1 MTTEGRHKAG
11 VSQHRRREPGCP
23 FVHTRRTNTDQLDLS
38 HHLSSQFDFGY
49 RVIEICGRREGFE
62 EFAPRRRQ
70 PALNALGID
79 RPTEITIK
87 ARDSLLGRGLA
98 GLQGLVDSSLGAP
111 RLSGRSTIATIVDLL
126 CPDPPKRVPLVVS
139 RTLLTPTCSSILNR
153 MAQYSPVLD
162 RTFSA
167 LADANRRQILDR
179 IGEGQVSI
187 SELAE
192 PLHMSLPG
200 VLKHVRALEEAHL
213 VVTAKRGRTR
223 WCRLAER
230 PLDAAAIWIEEH
242 RTLWDRRLDRFE
254 RHLDDLEGTAR

>member
-1 MTTEGRHKAG
+1 MDRQDGAGRVEHDPSLRLPAG
-11 VSQHRRREPGCP
+11 DG
-23 FVHTRRTNTDQLDLS
+23 
-38 HHLSSQFDFGY
+38 G
-49 RVIEICGRREGFE
+49 
-62 EFAPRRRQ
+62 
-70 PALNALGID
+70 PAIG
-79 RPTEITIK
+79 P
-87 ARDSLLGRGLA
+87 LGRGPHRCHRHVEA
-98 GLQGLVDSSLGAP
+98 SAP
-111 RLSGRSTIATIVDLL
+111 RLSGRSTIATIVDQL
-126 CPDPPKRVPLVVS
+126 CPGPPKRVPLVVP
-139 RTLLTPTCSSILNR
+139 RTLLTPTCSPTVNR
-153 MAQYSPVLD
+153 MAQYSPAVVD

-230 PLDAAAIWIEEH
+230 PLDAAAIGSRSAARSGTGGSIDSSAISTTW
-242 RTLWDRRLDRFE
+242 RKRR
-254 RHLDDLEGTAR
+254 DDVDSTSASSGW